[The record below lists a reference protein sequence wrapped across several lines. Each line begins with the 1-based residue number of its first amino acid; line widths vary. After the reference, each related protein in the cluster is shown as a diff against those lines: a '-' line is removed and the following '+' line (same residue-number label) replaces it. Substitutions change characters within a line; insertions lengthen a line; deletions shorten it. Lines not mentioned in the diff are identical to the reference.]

1 MQMAHVENFVNC
13 IRSREQPNADIEEG
27 HVSALLCHLA
37 NISYRVGNR
46 RLEFHAAAGT
56 FVNDK
61 EADRY
66 LKRSYRK
73 PWVIPENV

>member
-1 MQMAHVENFVNC
+1 
-13 IRSREQPNADIEEG
+13 
-27 HVSALLCHLA
+27 
-37 NISYRVGNR
+37 
-46 RLEFHAAAGT
+46 LERGTPLDWDMDLGPAAGT